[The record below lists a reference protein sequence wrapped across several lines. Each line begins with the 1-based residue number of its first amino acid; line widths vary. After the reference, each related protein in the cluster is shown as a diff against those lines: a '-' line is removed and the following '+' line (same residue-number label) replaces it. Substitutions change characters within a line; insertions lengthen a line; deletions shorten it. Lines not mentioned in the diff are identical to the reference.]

1 MAIDKT
7 VKLQVDVSEALKR
20 LDDLE
25 KQIEGVDDTTK
36 KTEGTA
42 KKLMKGF
49 TGVGLAMK
57 AAGFAV
63 IQKLVDGV
71 TEALMK
77 NQQIADGVQTVF
89 NSIGIV
95 FKMVSDVMVNVFNEL
110 NKTTGSFDALG
121 QVATNLLNIAITP
134 LKLAFQGIKLGIQS
148 AMLAWEQS
156 FLGGKGKDLER
167 IEELKTEI
175 AATKQSIIDTGVA
188 AFESGK
194 VVVTNFGEM
203 VGEVS
208 TFVSTVAEET
218 EKVFKDVTVNS
229 ILEQGKA
236 LTETKKNYELLA
248 LQQQRLIEEFDRDAE
263 KQRQLRDD
271 VSLSI
276 EDRIAANE
284 RLGNILIEQQAA
296 EEKAINAQIASLQQR
311 IDLEGESAELTN
323 EMFTLNTELLAVQ
336 AKVAGFES
344 EQLTNKNALLQ
355 EANDLRAAEVDIV
368 ANTIGSISGLMKEG
382 SKEAKALAVGQALMS
397 TYNAAAAALAPPPTG
412 AGPIFGPIAAIGA
425 VAAGMKNVQSILAT
439 KLPGDDGST
448 ETGPTPAI
456 PQSGGIGGNLIPN
469 MGAITPPETA
479 TQPVQAFVVE
489 NDISNAQALQE
500 ELDIQAT
507 L

>member
-1 MAIDKT
+1 MAIEKT
-7 VKLQVDVSEALKR
+7 IKIEADVKDALKKIDQ
-20 LDDLE
+20 LTESVDDL
-25 KQIEGVDDTTK
+25 GDSAK
-36 KTEGTA
+36 KTEQNTGSLSGSFKAMGIAKITA
-42 KKLMKGF
+42 
-49 TGVGLAMK
+49 GVGLLTK
-57 AAGFAV
+57 FFGRLWEEL
-63 IQKLVDGV
+63 Q
-71 TEALMK
+71 K
-77 NQQIADGVQTVF
+77 NQQVADTVETVF
-89 NSIGIV
+89 NSIGIA
-95 FKMVSDVMVNVFNEL
+95 FKMVTDVMVNVFNEL

-167 IEELKTEI
+167 IEELKAEI
-175 AATKQSIIDTGVA
+175 AATKQSIIDTGTA

-194 VVVTNFGEM
+194 IIVTNFGEM

-296 EEKAINAQIASLQQR
+296 EENAINAQIASLQQR
-311 IDLEGESAELTN
+311 IDLEGKSAELTN

-382 SKEAKALAVGQALMS
+382 SAEAKALAVGQALMS

-439 KLPGDDGST
+439 KLPGDEGGGD
-448 ETGPTPAI
+448 TGATPAI
-456 PQSGGIGGNLIPN
+456 PQPGGIGGLIPN
-469 MGAITPPETA
+469 MNAITPPDIG

-489 NDISNAQALQE
+489 NDIRDAQALQE

>member
-36 KTEGTA
+36 KTEGAA

-57 AAGFAV
+57 GAGFAV

-71 TEALMK
+71 TDALMK
-77 NQQIADGVQTVF
+77 NQQIADVVQTVW

-134 LKLAFQGIKLGIQS
+134 LKLAFQAIKLGIQS

-167 IEELKTEI
+167 IEELKAQI
-175 AATKQSIIDTGVA
+175 AETKQSIVDTGVA

-284 RLGNILIEQQAA
+284 RLANILIEQQTA
-296 EEKAINAQIASLQQR
+296 EENAINAQIASLQQR
-311 IDLEGESAELTN
+311 IDLEG
-323 EMFTLNTELLAVQ
+323 
-336 AKVAGFES
+336 
-344 EQLTNKNALLQ
+344 
-355 EANDLRAAEVDIV
+355 
-368 ANTIGSISGLMKEG
+368 
-382 SKEAKALAVGQALMS
+382 
-397 TYNAAAAALAPPPTG
+397 
-412 AGPIFGPIAAIGA
+412 
-425 VAAGMKNVQSILAT
+425 
-439 KLPGDDGST
+439 
-448 ETGPTPAI
+448 
-456 PQSGGIGGNLIPN
+456 
-469 MGAITPPETA
+469 
-479 TQPVQAFVVE
+479 
-489 NDISNAQALQE
+489 
-500 ELDIQAT
+500 
-507 L
+507 

>member
-1 MAIDKT
+1 MAIEKT
-7 VKLQVDVSEALKR
+7 IKIEADVKDALKKIDQ
-20 LDDLE
+20 LTESVDDL
-25 KQIEGVDDTTK
+25 GDSAK
-36 KTEGTA
+36 KTEQNTGSLSGSFKAMGIAKITA
-42 KKLMKGF
+42 
-49 TGVGLAMK
+49 GVGLLTK
-57 AAGFAV
+57 FFGRLWEEL
-63 IQKLVDGV
+63 Q
-71 TEALMK
+71 K
-77 NQQIADGVQTVF
+77 NQQVADTVETVF
-89 NSIGIV
+89 NSIGIA
-95 FKMVSDVMVNVFNEL
+95 FKMVTDVMVNVFNEL

-167 IEELKTEI
+167 IEELKAEI
-175 AATKQSIIDTGVA
+175 AATKQSIIDTGTA

-194 VVVTNFGEM
+194 IIVTNFGEM

-296 EEKAINAQIASLQQR
+296 EENAINAQIASLQQR
-311 IDLEGESAELTN
+311 IDLEGKSAELTN

-382 SKEAKALAVGQALMS
+382 SAEAKALAVGQALMS

-439 KLPGDDGST
+439 KLPGDEGGGD
-448 ETGPTPAI
+448 TGATPAI
-456 PQSGGIGGNLIPN
+456 PQPGGIGGLIPN
-469 MGAITPPETA
+469 MNAITPPDIG

-489 NDISNAQALQE
+489 NDISDAQALQE